1 MHWED
6 PEESGREGGG
16 REDGDGERK
25 KKKMWNAMRQGGVPF
40 VLCEEYRFWNSKPM
54 GVYFNLTERRL

>member
-6 PEESGREGGG
+6 PEGSGREGGG

-25 KKKMWNAMRQGGVPF
+25 KKKDVKCDEAGRSTIRSV
-40 VLCEEYRFWNSKPM
+40 
-54 GVYFNLTERRL
+54 